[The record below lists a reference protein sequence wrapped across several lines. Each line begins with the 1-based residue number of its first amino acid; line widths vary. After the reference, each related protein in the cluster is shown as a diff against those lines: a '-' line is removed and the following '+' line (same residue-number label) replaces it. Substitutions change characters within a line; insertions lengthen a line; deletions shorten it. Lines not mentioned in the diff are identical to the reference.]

1 MKTTQTKQ
9 VKLTLLVPFR
19 FGVCTMIDSYMV
31 DIVDNVSTQQVYTK
45 VYIVQRGLGHTIVFY
60 VIVKH
65 DLKSRS
71 SASSTPAHVSGQSYL
86 EQRTRA
92 SNWFQ

>member
-1 MKTTQTKQ
+1 MLTTYFFH
-9 VKLTLLVPFR
+9 VLILHMYLTPLPE
-19 FGVCTMIDSYMV
+19 TYHI
-31 DIVDNVSTQQVYTK
+31 IEQVYTK